1 MNTDPILGPKARD
14 MKHRLFLILGLI
26 LASALAPTGALADI
40 ELSPLRQVLTAE
52 NREVRFIISN
62 PSKRILDGQ
71 VSWIDM
77 SATET
82 GYAPATPEQRTRL
95 SAAPYLTV
103 SPAQFRL
110 NPGERR
116 EIVVRLRDEATPPE
130 GERRSHLLIETGA
143 ARTLIRKASDKGLQ
157 VDIEAGISAPVIIR
171 GDGKA
176 DASIENTKLLRDSEG
191 MLLVSTMITP
201 SASYSTYGKLTAS
214 FSPADPEGKRSVLG
228 IRENVTGYTDTEH
241 RLIEIPLGFF
251 SLGAGELTLRYEGAG
266 EFAGRVFDERKF
278 DIAPPK

>member
-1 MNTDPILGPKARD
+1 
-14 MKHRLFLILGLI
+14 MKHRLFLTLTLI
-26 LASALAPTGALADI
+26 LASFLTPMDALADI

-82 GYAPATPEQRTRL
+82 GYAPATPEQRSRL

-116 EIVVRLRDEATPPE
+116 EILVRLKDNAAPPK

-157 VDIEAGISAPVIIR
+157 VDIEAGISAPVIVR

-176 DASIENTKLLRDSEG
+176 DAAIENTKLLRDSDG

-214 FSPADPEGKRSVLG
+214 FSPADPEAERSVLG
-228 IRENVTGYTDTEH
+228 VRENVTGYTDTEH

-266 EFAGRVFDERKF
+266 EFTGRVFDERKF